1 MKKENVLVELLAGIL
16 AFGIAM
22 QIIALVV
29 FERDLY
35 NAVGL
40 WTGIGVAVFMAIHMK
55 RSLEDAI
62 DLGEENAGK
71 HARNA
76 YVQRTIITLVV
87 IGLIVIFNLG
97 NPIAVVI
104 GIFPLKLSAYL
115 QPYTHKFLV
124 WLGQHRKA

>member
-62 DLGEENAGK
+62 GNRFQGRLLGCPRQGP
-71 HARNA
+71 
-76 YVQRTIITLVV
+76 LV
-87 IGLIVIFNLG
+87 
-97 NPIAVVI
+97 
-104 GIFPLKLSAYL
+104 
-115 QPYTHKFLV
+115 
-124 WLGQHRKA
+124 